1 MILTYTCTKVK
12 DLASATER
20 LKVAFKDATEGLL
33 NLSPSDTLFISLFF
47 TKFNIIK

>member
-1 MILTYTCTKVK
+1 MILNYIYFKVK

-33 NLSPSDTLFISLFF
+33 NLSLS
-47 TKFNIIK
+47 